1 MNEEKHLCPVCGK
14 REFEEYDS
22 YEFCPVCKWHDDAI
36 LTEYPDDARGYYH
49 MTLNEAK
56 EAYANGQEI
65 Y

>member
-1 MNEEKHLCPVCGK
+1 MNEEKHFCPVCGK
-14 REFEEYDS
+14 HEFEEYDS